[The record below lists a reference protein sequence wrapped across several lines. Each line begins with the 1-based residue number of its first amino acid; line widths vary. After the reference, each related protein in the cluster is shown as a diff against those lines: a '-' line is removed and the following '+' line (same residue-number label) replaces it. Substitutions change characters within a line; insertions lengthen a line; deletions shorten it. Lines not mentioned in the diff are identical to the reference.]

1 MRFYRISAVLFHTI
15 APAARKREKETKFS
29 FSLLILS
36 SFLSAVR
43 RFLKESYTDMSLL
56 PEYDFVDVNVLYTVQ
71 YIFRFA
77 KKSCIVP

>member
-43 RFLKESYTDMSLL
+43 RFLKESYTDISLL
-56 PEYDFVDVNVLYTVQ
+56 LGYDFVDVNVLYTVQ

-77 KKSCIVP
+77 KKLCIVP